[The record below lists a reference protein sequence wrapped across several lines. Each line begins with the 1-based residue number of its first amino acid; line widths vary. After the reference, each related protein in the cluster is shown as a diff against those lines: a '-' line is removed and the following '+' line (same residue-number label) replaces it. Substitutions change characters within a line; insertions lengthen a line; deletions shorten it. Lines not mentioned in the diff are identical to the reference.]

1 MTLWGVRFSR
11 AAPFVKR
18 GEFHV
23 QPASHSRSP
32 FTAQSSHSENRP
44 LSALIAISSPRFP
57 DPTFPR
63 LSLGDTQGSKNLGQ
77 ADNMPVSKKQ
87 ARKHGRTRRGSGKQI
102 RITFAEASSGRVA
115 YPPADV
121 GATGSR
127 PSLSSY
133 VNMTNAVAEG
143 GLVYPC
149 FSSAFKAMSCL
160 CSICFCL
167 ISSYKLHQSRPETT
181 SW

>member
-1 MTLWGVRFSR
+1 MKVSGLIGLKTPALVVLTKSQVSR
-11 AAPFVKR
+11 LIPQFC
-18 GEFHV
+18 GI
-23 QPASHSRSP
+23 
-32 FTAQSSHSENRP
+32 TRP

-115 YPPADV
+115 YPQQTSA
-121 GATGSR
+121 R
-127 PSLSSY
+127 P
-133 VNMTNAVAEG
+133 VIDHA
-143 GLVYPC
+143 
-149 FSSAFKAMSCL
+149 
-160 CSICFCL
+160 
-167 ISSYKLHQSRPETT
+167 
-181 SW
+181 